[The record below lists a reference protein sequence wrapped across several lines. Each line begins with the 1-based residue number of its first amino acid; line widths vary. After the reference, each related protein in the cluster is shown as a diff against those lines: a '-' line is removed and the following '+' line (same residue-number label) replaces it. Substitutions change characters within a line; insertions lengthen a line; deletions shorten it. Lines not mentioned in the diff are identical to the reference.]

1 MRIFRFILATLL
13 LVAIPFGV
21 NAEEKLIKSD
31 FKVRKNISLASTNGG
46 SPVLLNAKTS
56 FAEYQVFDFGDEGTT
71 IIINFRLES
80 LECGEDGKPI
90 IIENTISWSSKW
102 LMLGYQSQKSGAEVY
117 AVMYGKQPCNAMAST
132 NVDGEMRWSLIISTE
147 PPEGAN
153 TMSENILG
161 LDVDALRTIFIKEEW
176 PGRLSEGKRRGEY
189 MVYDLLSIGT
199 RKRYKSNGDYY
210 YEANANTPYI
220 RFYFKNGKLAKY
232 VYLD

>member
-13 LVAIPFGV
+13 LVAIPFGI
-21 NAEEKLIKSD
+21 NAEEKVIKSD

-46 SPVLLNAKTS
+46 SPVLLNANKS

-71 IIINFRLES
+71 IILNFRLES

-176 PGRLSEGKRRGEY
+176 PGRLSEGKRRGES

>member
-13 LVAIPFGV
+13 LVAIPFGI
-21 NAEEKLIKSD
+21 NAEEKVIKSD

-46 SPVLLNAKTS
+46 SPVLLNANKS

-71 IIINFRLES
+71 IILNFRLES

-147 PPEGAN
+147 SPEGAN

>member
-46 SPVLLNAKTS
+46 SPVLLNANKS

-71 IIINFRLES
+71 IILNFRLES

>member
-13 LVAIPFGV
+13 LVAIPFGI

-46 SPVLLNAKTS
+46 SPVLLNANKS

-71 IIINFRLES
+71 IILNFRLES

>member
-21 NAEEKLIKSD
+21 NAEEKIIKSD

-46 SPVLLNAKTS
+46 SPVLLNANKS

-71 IIINFRLES
+71 IILNFRLES

-199 RKRYKSNGDYY
+199 RKRYKSNVDYY

>member
-13 LVAIPFGV
+13 LVAIPFGI
-21 NAEEKLIKSD
+21 NAEEKVIKSD

-46 SPVLLNAKTS
+46 SPVLLNANKS

-71 IIINFRLES
+71 IILNFRLES

-189 MVYDLLSIGT
+189 IVYDLLSIGT

-210 YEANANTPYI
+210 YEANADTPYI

>member
-13 LVAIPFGV
+13 LVAIPFGF
-21 NAEEKLIKSD
+21 NAEEKVIKSD

-46 SPVLLNAKTS
+46 SPVLLNANKS

-71 IIINFRLES
+71 IILNFRLES

>member
-13 LVAIPFGV
+13 LVAIPFGI
-21 NAEEKLIKSD
+21 NAEEKVIKSD

-46 SPVLLNAKTS
+46 SPVLLNANKS

-71 IIINFRLES
+71 IILNFRLES

-210 YEANANTPYI
+210 YEANADTPYI

>member
-46 SPVLLNAKTS
+46 SPVLLNANKS
-56 FAEYQVFDFGDEGTT
+56 FAEYQVFDFVDEGTT
-71 IIINFRLES
+71 IILNFRLES

-199 RKRYKSNGDYY
+199 RKRYKSNGDYH

>member
-21 NAEEKLIKSD
+21 NAEEKVIKSD

-46 SPVLLNAKTS
+46 SPVLLNANKS

-71 IIINFRLES
+71 IILNFRLES

-210 YEANANTPYI
+210 YEANADTPYI

>member
-21 NAEEKLIKSD
+21 NAEEKVIKSD
-31 FKVRKNISLASTNGG
+31 FKVKKNISLASTNGG
-46 SPVLLNAKTS
+46 SPVLLNANKS

-71 IIINFRLES
+71 IILNFRLES

-210 YEANANTPYI
+210 YEANANTPYA
-220 RFYFKNGKLAKY
+220 RFYFKNGKLEKY

>member
-21 NAEEKLIKSD
+21 NAEEKVIKSD
-31 FKVRKNISLASTNGG
+31 FKVKKNISLASTNGG
-46 SPVLLNAKTS
+46 SPVLLNANKS

-71 IIINFRLES
+71 IILNFRLES

-210 YEANANTPYI
+210 YEANADTPYI

>member
-21 NAEEKLIKSD
+21 NAEEKVIKSD

-46 SPVLLNAKTS
+46 SPVLLNANKS

-71 IIINFRLES
+71 IILNFRLES

-189 MVYDLLSIGT
+189 MVYNLLSIGT

>member
-13 LVAIPFGV
+13 LVAIPFGI
-21 NAEEKLIKSD
+21 NAEEKVIKSD

-46 SPVLLNAKTS
+46 SPVLLNANKS

-71 IIINFRLES
+71 IILNFRLES

-90 IIENTISWSSKW
+90 IIENTIYWSSKW

-232 VYLD
+232 VNLD

>member
-21 NAEEKLIKSD
+21 NAEEKVIKSD

-46 SPVLLNAKTS
+46 SPVLLNANKS

-71 IIINFRLES
+71 IILNFRLET

>member
-46 SPVLLNAKTS
+46 SPVLLNANKS

-71 IIINFRLES
+71 IILNFRLES

-117 AVMYGKQPCNAMAST
+117 AVMYGKHPCNAMAST

-210 YEANANTPYI
+210 YEANANTPYM

>member
-1 MRIFRFILATLL
+1 MRMFQFILATLL
-13 LVAIPFGV
+13 LVTIPFGA
-21 NAEEKLIKSD
+21 NAEEKIIKSD

-46 SPVLLNAKTS
+46 SPVLLNANKS

-71 IIINFRLES
+71 IILNFRLES

>member
-13 LVAIPFGV
+13 LVAIPFGF
-21 NAEEKLIKSD
+21 NAEEKVIKSD

-46 SPVLLNAKTS
+46 SPVLLNANKS

-71 IIINFRLES
+71 IILNFRLES
-80 LECGEDGKPI
+80 LECGEDGKPVI
-90 IIENTISWSSKW
+90 LENTYSWSSKW

-161 LDVDALRTIFIKEEW
+161 LDVDALRTKFIKENM
-176 PGRLSEGKRRGEY
+176 PGRLSEGRKMGEY
-189 MVYDLLSIGT
+189 MVYDMLSIGS
-199 RKRYKSNGDYY
+199 RKRYQSNGDYY

-220 RFYFKNGKLAKY
+220 RFYFKNGKLEKF
-232 VYLD
+232 D

>member
-21 NAEEKLIKSD
+21 NAEEKVIKSD

-46 SPVLLNAKTS
+46 SPVLLNANKS

-71 IIINFRLES
+71 IILNFRLES

-132 NVDGEMRWSLIISTE
+132 NVEGEMRWSLIISTE

-210 YEANANTPYI
+210 YEANADTPYI

>member
-13 LVAIPFGV
+13 LVAIPFSV
-21 NAEEKLIKSD
+21 NAEEKVIKSD

-46 SPVLLNAKTS
+46 SPVLLNANKS

-71 IIINFRLES
+71 IILNFRLES

>member
-21 NAEEKLIKSD
+21 NAEEKVIKSD

-46 SPVLLNAKTS
+46 SPVLLNANKS

-71 IIINFRLES
+71 IILNFRLES

-199 RKRYKSNGDYY
+199 RKRYQSDGDYY
-210 YEANANTPYI
+210 YEANANTPYM
-220 RFYFKNGKLAKY
+220 RFYFKNGKLEKWVA
-232 VYLD
+232 LD

>member
-13 LVAIPFGV
+13 LVAIPFGI
-21 NAEEKLIKSD
+21 NAEEKVIKSD

-46 SPVLLNAKTS
+46 SPVLLNANKS

-71 IIINFRLES
+71 IILNFRLES

>member
-21 NAEEKLIKSD
+21 NAEEKVIKSD

-46 SPVLLNAKTS
+46 SPVLLNANKS

-71 IIINFRLES
+71 IILNFRLES

-210 YEANANTPYI
+210 YEANANTPYM

>member
-13 LVAIPFGV
+13 LVAIPFGI
-21 NAEEKLIKSD
+21 NAEEKVIKSD

-46 SPVLLNAKTS
+46 SPVLLNANKS

-71 IIINFRLES
+71 IILNFRLES

-220 RFYFKNGKLAKY
+220 RFYFKNGKLEKY
-232 VYLD
+232 VFLD

>member
-21 NAEEKLIKSD
+21 NAEEKVIKSD

-46 SPVLLNAKTS
+46 SPVLLNANKS

-71 IIINFRLES
+71 IILNFRLES

-210 YEANANTPYI
+210 YEANANTPYL

>member
-21 NAEEKLIKSD
+21 NAEEKVIKSD

-46 SPVLLNAKTS
+46 SPVLLNANKS

-71 IIINFRLES
+71 IILNFRLES

-210 YEANANTPYI
+210 YEANANTPYM
-220 RFYFKNGKLAKY
+220 RFYFKNGKLEKWVA
-232 VYLD
+232 LD

>member
-21 NAEEKLIKSD
+21 NAEEKVIKSD

-46 SPVLLNAKTS
+46 SPVLLNANKS

-71 IIINFRLES
+71 IILNFRLES

-132 NVDGEMRWSLIISTE
+132 NVDGEMRWSLITSTE

>member
-21 NAEEKLIKSD
+21 NAEEKVIKSD

-46 SPVLLNAKTS
+46 SPVLLNANKS

-71 IIINFRLES
+71 IILNFRLES

-210 YEANANTPYI
+210 YEANANTPYM
-220 RFYFKNGKLAKY
+220 RFYFKNGKLEKY
-232 VYLD
+232 VFLD

>member
-21 NAEEKLIKSD
+21 NAEEKVIKSD

-46 SPVLLNAKTS
+46 SPVLLNANKS

-71 IIINFRLES
+71 IILNFRLES
-80 LECGEDGKPI
+80 LECGEDGKPT

-132 NVDGEMRWSLIISTE
+132 NVEGEMRWSLIISTE

-210 YEANANTPYI
+210 YEANADTPYI

>member
-1 MRIFRFILATLL
+1 MRIFGFILATLL

-46 SPVLLNAKTS
+46 SPVLLNANKS

-71 IIINFRLES
+71 IILNFRLES

-210 YEANANTPYI
+210 YEANADTPYI

>member
-21 NAEEKLIKSD
+21 NAEEKVIKSD

-46 SPVLLNAKTS
+46 SPVLLNANKS

-71 IIINFRLES
+71 IILNFRLES

-220 RFYFKNGKLAKY
+220 RFYFKNGKLAKH

>member
-21 NAEEKLIKSD
+21 NAEEKVIKSD

-46 SPVLLNAKTS
+46 SPVLLNANKS

-71 IIINFRLES
+71 IILNFRLES

-161 LDVDALRTIFIKEEW
+161 LDVDALRTIFIKEAW

-189 MVYDLLSIGT
+189 MVYDLLSIGS
-199 RKRYKSNGDYY
+199 RKRYQSNGDYY

-220 RFYFKNGKLAKY
+220 RFYFKNGKLEKF

>member
-13 LVAIPFGV
+13 LVAIPFGI
-21 NAEEKLIKSD
+21 NAEEKVIKSD

-46 SPVLLNAKTS
+46 SPVLLNANKS

-71 IIINFRLES
+71 IILNFRLES

-132 NVDGEMRWSLIISTE
+132 NVDGEMRWSLITSTE

>member
-21 NAEEKLIKSD
+21 NAEEKVIKSD

-46 SPVLLNAKTS
+46 SPVLLNANKS

-71 IIINFRLES
+71 IILNFRLES

>member
-21 NAEEKLIKSD
+21 NAEEKVIKSD

-46 SPVLLNAKTS
+46 SPVLLNANKS

-71 IIINFRLES
+71 IILNFRLES

-153 TMSENILG
+153 TMGENILG

-210 YEANANTPYI
+210 YEANADTPYI